1 MPLRAMSYFWV
12 EDQRSKKLRRFRSV
26 KSIETRHSGLETS
39 NPYVYKADQ
48 EDLVMILDVDEGR
61 VNSKLYLLPNEA
73 LQAGTLFS
81 FYLDPVSNDP
91 LVRTQP
97 LPPSAD
103 LIPADWFGNSSSS
116 GHVELAQVI
125 ALSPLRQWQQMY
137 FIQHYWIPPCTTYCI
152 FKQKFKFRGEEYIPG
167 T

>member
-1 MPLRAMSYFWV
+1 
-12 EDQRSKKLRRFRSV
+12 
-26 KSIETRHSGLETS
+26 
-39 NPYVYKADQ
+39 
-48 EDLVMILDVDEGR
+48 MILDVDEGR

-125 ALSPLRQWQQMY
+125 ALSPLRQ
-137 FIQHYWIPPCTTYCI
+137 
-152 FKQKFKFRGEEYIPG
+152 
-167 T
+167 